1 MPMTNTTNKT
11 RGNGWGWFL
20 GQTLLL
26 CAVFAAGL
34 QFPGSTPFT
43 WIPVAGMVLTVVSA
57 FIGMAGIHAM
67 RGHISVLPRPAPGSD
82 LVTTGIYRWMRHP
95 MYLGLVVLSAGWA
108 MWCVSAPA
116 LLLAAVLAVFLKR
129 KAALEDR
136 WLAELHPGHREYA
149 GKTWCFFL
157 NKSR

>member
-1 MPMTNTTNKT
+1 MPGTNTTNRL

-20 GQTLLL
+20 VQMLLL

-34 QFPGSTPFT
+34 QFPGSTPHM
-43 WIPVAGMVLTVVSA
+43 WIPVAGMVLTVFSA
-57 FIGMAGIHAM
+57 LIAVAGIHAM
-67 RGHISVLPRPAPGSD
+67 RGHISAFPRPASGSK
-82 LVTTGIYRWMRHP
+82 LVTAGIYRWMRHP
-95 MYLGLVVLSAGWA
+95 MYFGLVMLSVGWA

-116 LLLAAVLAVFLKR
+116 FLLTAVLAMFLKR
-129 KAALEDR
+129 KAALEDQ
-136 WLAELHPGHREYA
+136 WLAELHPGYREYA